1 MPWPSKRSTSQPCE
15 VGAAGG
21 WGLWVMVAL
30 PEGTGSLRDLLTSS
44 VPPLPSRCHQGLAPG
59 HAARRAGQQ
68 TNKQQETAPV
78 TTANK
83 DLFGVIPSLSPP
95 LPSSANS
102 GHLVGLSWDRLWQ
115 MPSMGASGPRS
126 AGRGQSVCIGH
137 SFPFPHLQPRRE
149 KGWKE

>member
-1 MPWPSKRSTSQPCE
+1 MSLQLGPGWLELSEMAEQPDYDLETFVNKAECALAQQAKHFSALRGGCSRR
-15 VGAAGG
+15 VGS
-21 WGLWVMVAL
+21 LWVVVAL

-44 VPPLPSRCHQGLAPG
+44 APPLPSRCHQGLAPG

-102 GHLVGLSWDRLWQ
+102 GHLVGLSWDRLW
-115 MPSMGASGPRS
+115 
-126 AGRGQSVCIGH
+126 
-137 SFPFPHLQPRRE
+137 
-149 KGWKE
+149 